1 MTPSAAALPLFREL
15 GDLKRIYSA
24 DRPGSI
30 AERLFARG
38 WSALIAG
45 EPVAD
50 VARRVCGAAIAAAR
64 LGDLDLAKLIE
75 LGLAG
80 EDAVSV
86 LERAFDE
93 VAGPIAEPVRS
104 RLREALAAGA
114 PDHGDVPGLV
124 AKLAR
129 QPRAGATCPGQ
140 PRIVLQPAENHAEHS
155 LMVALYGVVAA
166 SWEGADE
173 AEVFLAGMA
182 HHLHSAAM
190 PDSGYSG
197 EILLGEALDAV
208 IARSR
213 DMALAEL
220 AEPLAGEV
228 RGALAPIV
236 GDATAEA
243 RAFHTGDVIDRV
255 LELEQHL
262 ARSRVT
268 MSTILD
274 DYGLVHDGPVKPLH
288 DRILADAGLA

>member
-15 GDLKRIYSA
+15 GDLKRIFSA

-38 WSALIAG
+38 WSALIVG
-45 EPVAD
+45 EPVGD
-50 VARRVCGAAIAAAR
+50 VAHRVCGAAIAAAR
-64 LGDLDLAKLIE
+64 LGDLDLAKLRE
-75 LGLAG
+75 LGLG
-80 EDAVSV
+80 NEAVSV

-93 VAGPIAEPVRS
+93 VARPIAEPMR
-104 RLREALAAGA
+104 RQLREALAAGA
-114 PDHGDVPGLV
+114 PDYGDVPRFV
-124 AKLAR
+124 EQLAR

-228 RGALAPIV
+228 RGALVPIA